1 MFIICKKNTKKLVK
15 DLKYKVNGLWN
26 SGNNHKWLE
35 GKVELVGFG
44 RYVVTNFT
52 DINGNPLPKS
62 DIIPTPT
69 TYNKL
74 EFSEI
79 KKGDIIVCI
88 SDNYKTLVKNGMY
101 RIDEIVE
108 KSRQRKGWNNVV
120 HTSHDRTIKFEGIQ
134 RRLKFS
140 SWRFRKL
147 TPQESREVSLGSLL
161 DGEEVKIIKTKD
173 IRKIDMVL
181 NKDLELLKNLSK
193 SIIDEGRHHLS
204 IIDWA
209 CYKTGNVMGIT
220 IDDYESLMNMTLK
233 DILSKVEKK

>member
-1 MFIICKKNTKKLVK
+1 
-15 DLKYKVNGLWN
+15 
-26 SGNNHKWLE
+26 
-35 GKVELVGFG
+35 
-44 RYVVTNFT
+44 
-52 DINGNPLPKS
+52 
-62 DIIPTPT
+62 
-69 TYNKL
+69 
-74 EFSEI
+74 
-79 KKGDIIVCI
+79 
-88 SDNYKTLVKNGMY
+88 MY

-108 KSRQRKGWNNVV
+108 KSRQKKGWNNVV

-147 TPQESREVSLGSLL
+147 TPQESRELSLGSLL